1 MAYVPGEL
9 IKEFIATIEPSKAV
23 DAAFEAGIYD
33 GDYVVVREPL
43 PSWRAE
49 LKELRDAAFTKWPDR
64 IVTFDD
70 IAAWVENDAPD
81 LLTGEKLL
89 AASPPN
95 PQKRAVH
102 LINNGVFERH
112 W

>member
-49 LKELRDAAFTKWPDR
+49 LKEIRDAAFTKWPDR
-64 IVTFDD
+64 IVTLDD

-89 AASPPN
+89 SASPLN
-95 PQKRAVH
+95 PQKRAVL

-112 W
+112 C